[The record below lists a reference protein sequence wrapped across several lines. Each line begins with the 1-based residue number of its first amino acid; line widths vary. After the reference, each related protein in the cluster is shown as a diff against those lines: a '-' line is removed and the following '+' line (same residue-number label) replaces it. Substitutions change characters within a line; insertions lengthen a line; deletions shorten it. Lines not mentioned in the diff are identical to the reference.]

1 MTTIEHIKTTTLLT
15 TNLRE
20 LLLERYDINFS
31 YEECDKLSE
40 TIRTCFN
47 WRLSP
52 EGYNFWAEIY
62 NITKEHERNNDLHN
76 SRLNTVPPF

>member
-1 MTTIEHIKTTTLLT
+1 MKAIEYIETTTLLT
-15 TNLRE
+15 ANLRE
-20 LLLERYDINFS
+20 LLLERYDPNFS
-31 YEECDKLSE
+31 YEECDNLSE

-62 NITKEHERNNDLHN
+62 NITKEHELHN
-76 SRLNTVPPF
+76 SRLNTIPPF